1 MKVDAKSKCL
11 VKTKWVVKGK
21 DSAAHPKCLMD
32 MQCTAAGD
40 ALKPPRKALTG
51 EESGEAPWAALAG
64 AVRVGGECPG
74 PADALC
80 LSRCLAQMSVMVGL
94 RLLHTSL
101 ESIAN
106 PEDPECESEG
116 WVLEN
121 SLKDTFKSALENL
134 KKLGKFNQVEAGAEG
149 AEGEEGGKTPAITTV
164 SWAAHWGGL
173 FLRENNTN
181 WELWIYLHFKSYVP
195 TIRIHISTHAR
206 FCTWEDTT

>member
-1 MKVDAKSKCL
+1 MAKEVLHIQGAFWASNAQQPREG
-11 VKTKWVVKGK
+11 T
-21 DSAAHPKCLMD
+21 DPDRAH
-32 MQCTAAGD
+32 
-40 ALKPPRKALTG
+40 
-51 EESGEAPWAALAG
+51 GEAPWAHGPQSCCSQQSLG
-64 AVRVGGECPG
+64 CSEQGTVRVGQECPG
-74 PADALC
+74 LADALC

-164 SWAAHWGGL
+164 S
-173 FLRENNTN
+173 
-181 WELWIYLHFKSYVP
+181 
-195 TIRIHISTHAR
+195 
-206 FCTWEDTT
+206 

>member
-1 MKVDAKSKCL
+1 MLHIQTALWTPSAQQPPGKAPTLMGL
-11 VKTKWVVKGK
+11 VERPLGHRVLG
-21 DSAAHPKCLMD
+21 SRAQAAQSRH
-32 MQCTAAGD
+32 
-40 ALKPPRKALTG
+40 R
-51 EESGEAPWAALAG
+51 E
-64 AVRVGGECPG
+64 GGMECPG
-74 PADALC
+74 LADALC

-164 SWAAHWGGL
+164 S
-173 FLRENNTN
+173 
-181 WELWIYLHFKSYVP
+181 
-195 TIRIHISTHAR
+195 
-206 FCTWEDTT
+206 